1 MPISRTTA
9 LRCGAVV
16 TASAAS
22 SAGSSLPAFAAKA
35 VVHPTVEDFSA
46 IVAAYRELQ
55 IGLNRRSAERDRAVA
70 AINEVADGYHAAMN
84 VGADDQL
91 WADLPI
97 GQGSTYFPKMYY
109 PLRTIAVS
117 WTTPASALPVMVLPD
132 RLTLGQLAPA
142 EERKASGGA

>member
-22 SAGSSLPAFAAKA
+22 SAGSSAFAAKA

-91 WADLPI
+91 WAADRPGEHLLPED
-97 GQGSTYFPKMYY
+97 
-109 PLRTIAVS
+109 V
-117 WTTPASALPVMVLPD
+117 LPVAHD
-132 RLTLGQLAPA
+132 RRLLDDPGFRASGDRAAGSLTLG
-142 EERKASGGA
+142 